1 MGCCRQHAWR
11 LLREKQRRHP
21 DIEILLERVST
32 GKNARWWVN
41 PDGLKKA
48 NEAERGGARETIEN
62 RLGILESGARITRQ
76 KLDRLILRVQSLECL
91 QSSGSR
97 CR

>member
-41 PDGLKKA
+41 PDGLKMA
-48 NEAERGGARETIEN
+48 NESERNATRATLEN
-62 RLGILESGARITRQ
+62 RLGILESDSRITRQ
-76 KLDRLILRVQSLECL
+76 KLDRLILRVQSLESK